1 MYLCSAEI
9 QIKWL
14 PLILA
19 TLEELNGRIHRGR
32 RPGILIEVFLEA
44 QVFTILPDMIEP
56 GNGRVVAR
64 IIKVIDNRARFVR
77 HAPPAIDQ
85 PHQPVVVRILSAPC
99 TATGRAAR
107 GGRAE
112 SRGEQCALRGKTIE
126 MWGFHGFAIAAQG
139 PAKIVTN
146 DVNDVGLCVAHI
158 SVISNR
164 NC

>member
-1 MYLCSAEI
+1 MHLCSAEI

-19 TLEELNGRIHRGR
+19 TLEELNRRIHRGR
-32 RPGILIEVFLEA
+32 GPGILIEVFLEA
-44 QVFTILPDMIEP
+44 QVFTILPDMIES

-99 TATGRAAR
+99 TATGRATR
-107 GGRAE
+107 SGRAE
-112 SRGEQCALRGKTIE
+112 SRGEQCPLRCKTIE
-126 MWGFHGFAIAAQG
+126 MWGFHSLAIAAQG
-139 PAKIVTN
+139 PAKIVTD
-146 DVNDVGLCVAHI
+146 DVNGVGLCVAHI
-158 SVISNR
+158 LVISNR